1 MYWVRALGGSLYVSG
16 VVMCLI
22 NMVMTWRNRPVIYEE
37 PVHEAPALEKDWIG
51 EEPQIVIPAHRT
63 MLDLGY
69 QIQFFTQAAW
79 HRVWERK
86 PLKFTLWVVVAVA
99 TASLFEIIPTFLIRS
114 NVPSIASVKPYT
126 PLELAG
132 RDIYVSEGCYNCH
145 SQMIRPIRAETER
158 YGEYSKPGEFIYD
171 RPFQWGSIMPKY
183 SWLLTDTLDFAGIQ
197 RKVDVMAMLGV
208 PYGKAVNSAE
218 AMARAQAAVV
228 SASIQKQGG
237 PADLADKKIIALVAY
252 LQRLGTDI
260 NAPSAPA
267 EGGPPV
273 AGATGDQHKV
283 LARTEGR

>member
-1 MYWVRALGGSLYVSG
+1 
-16 VVMCLI
+16 
-22 NMVMTWRNRPVIYEE
+22 
-37 PVHEAPALEKDWIG
+37 
-51 EEPQIVIPAHRT
+51 
-63 MLDLGY
+63 
-69 QIQFFTQAAW
+69 
-79 HRVWERK
+79 
-86 PLKFTLWVVVAVA
+86 
-99 TASLFEIIPTFLIRS
+99 
-114 NVPSIASVKPYT
+114 
-126 PLELAG
+126 
-132 RDIYVSEGCYNCH
+132 
-145 SQMIRPIRAETER
+145 MIRPIRAETER

-171 RPFQWGSIMPKY
+171 RPFQWGSRRIGPDLHRIGGKYPDLWHVRHMDNPQAITPGSIMPKY